1 MVLESHVK
9 LCVTEVDFL
18 GKIFFCPQN
27 WENGPKMDQ
36 KQGFLN
42 LLENLVINVY

>member
-1 MVLESHVK
+1 MVLETYIN
-9 LCVTEVDFL
+9 LRDRAFL
-18 GKIFFCPQN
+18 EKIFCSQN

-42 LLENLVINVY
+42 LLKNLVIKFY